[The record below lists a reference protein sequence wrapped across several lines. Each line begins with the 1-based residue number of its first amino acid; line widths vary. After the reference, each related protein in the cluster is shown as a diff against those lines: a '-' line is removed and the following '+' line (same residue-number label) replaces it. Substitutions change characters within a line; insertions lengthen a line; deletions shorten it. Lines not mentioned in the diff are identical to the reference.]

1 MSEAN
6 NLVRRVGFTVRRAN
20 VIPTP
25 LDPTLSHEG
34 EAADAAATGAAIA
47 GVFNN
52 LSLNGKSGSVI
63 VLYAGDIALSNELG
77 APTIAEAISG
87 ISDKD
92 ASEIMY
98 DAEHLV
104 TIADA
109 IDEINED
116 IESEINL

>member
-1 MSEAN
+1 MFKFRYEFRKKIS
-6 NLVRRVGFTVRRAN
+6 
-20 VIPTP
+20 
-25 LDPTLSHEG
+25 
-34 EAADAAATGAAIA
+34 IA

-116 IESEINL
+116 IESEITTEEIDEIFDEVFGGDE